1 MASAATASASPPI
14 PICYKTYSV
23 SDGGGVASGVPAEVL
38 ESCANLFSAH
48 YSVWSRLEEHR
59 ERLRAFKG
67 QPGAPV
73 KMSAARLRSL
83 MLFDSTC
90 GVVVAESAATPVG
103 HAFFATFTTSDGK
116 TIRWITQL
124 VVHADFRRRGIAI
137 GLITTA
143 SPDRRNL
150 FALGLVSSHPAAV
163 RALEGAA
170 GSRCSADVNARF
182 AATVMTAHSVPYL
195 KGAQLHLTSNPDTCT
210 VNTDFLV
217 DHAGL
222 LPILAAE
229 VESSKH
235 NPLRPWQLGS
245 HLPEGHEF
253 FALAVLKP
261 QTPSLP
267 QPEAIK
273 QT

>member
-1 MASAATASASPPI
+1 MASAVTAAAAPPT
-14 PICYKTYSV
+14 PIRYKTYYA
-23 SDGGGVASGVPAEVL
+23 SDGAASGVPAEVL
-38 ESCANLFSAH
+38 ESCASLFSSH
-48 YSVWSRLEEHR
+48 YGVWSRLEEHR

-90 GVVVAESAATPVG
+90 GVVVAESDGSPVG
-103 HAFFATFTTSDGK
+103 HAFFATFMTGDGK
-116 TIRWITQL
+116 AIRWITQL

-170 GSRCSADVNARF
+170 GSRCSADVNARY
-182 AATVMTAHSVPYL
+182 AATVMAAHSVPYL
-195 KGAQLHLTSNPDTCT
+195 KGAQLHLTSNPDACT

-229 VESSKH
+229 VESGKL
-235 NPLRPWQLGS
+235 NPSRPWQLGA

-253 FALAVLKP
+253 FALAVMKP
-261 QTPSLP
+261 PPSLP